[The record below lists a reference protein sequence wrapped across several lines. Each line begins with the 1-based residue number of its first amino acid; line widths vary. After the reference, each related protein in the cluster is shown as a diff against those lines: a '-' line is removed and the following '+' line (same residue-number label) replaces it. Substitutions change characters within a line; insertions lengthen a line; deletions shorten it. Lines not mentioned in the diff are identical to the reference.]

1 MPAPRTL
8 ELSLFKR
15 MYVAVERKS
24 IGLHEAAM
32 RPTLASPSE
41 SRRLA
46 EAGGIADAGIAGG

>member
-1 MPAPRTL
+1 L
-8 ELSLFKR
+8 ELSHFKR

-24 IGLHEAAM
+24 VGLHEAAM

-41 SRRLA
+41 SWRLA